1 MTILQE
7 MQTLLNTKGNV
18 RQAIVDKGIDIAENA
33 PFNSYADKISHISGG
48 KAEYVFE
55 NTTAEVAFPRHPY
68 SATNDFTYKSF
79 SEYMASDKDF
89 CCTKNVYDGYNGDV
103 PNLFDGNESTT
114 SETAFFFRF
123 NDKLKVKKL
132 HIVII
137 STSYGG
143 DAPIIYGSNN
153 AQYATST
160 DTSKWTELHNFYGQ
174 VGEFTV
180 DLSDAEYQYFY
191 YKVDRTKVSKFEV
204 IAEAGSIAMTLK
216 SANMTPSIKAFPD
229 DYMTITTQDWFN
241 GSVIIP
247 SQELICKPVA
257 DGGCLADFTD
267 NGSAFNAALYY
278 TEDGYRLAKDSIEGV
293 KMAELSVP
301 AHTTRAG

>member
-18 RQAIVDKGIDIAENA
+18 RQAIVDKGVDIAENA
-33 PFNSYADKISHISGG
+33 PFNIYAEKISQITGG

-55 NTTAEVAFPRHPY
+55 NTTEEAAFPRHPY
-68 SATNDFTYKSF
+68 SATNDFTYNSF

-103 PNLFDGNESTT
+103 PNVFDGNESTT
-114 SETAFFFRF
+114 SATSFFFRF

-132 HIVII
+132 HIVID
-137 STSYGG
+137 SAGYWGG
-143 DAPIIYGSNN
+143 TPIIYGSND
-153 AQYATST
+153 AQHATST
-160 DTSKWTELHNFYGQ
+160 AGNFWTELHNFNGQ

-191 YKVDRTKVSKFEV
+191 YYVDRINVSKFEV
-204 IAEAGSIAMTLK
+204 IADVTSISMTLA
-216 SANMTPSIKAFPD
+216 SYNMTPSVKVFAD
-229 DYMTITTQDWFN
+229 DYMTITTQDWSN

-267 NGSAFNAALYY
+267 DGSAFNASLYY
-278 TEDGYRLAKDSIEGV
+278 TSNGYRLAKGSIAGTKV
-293 KMAELSVP
+293 TELSIPV
-301 AHTTRAG
+301 HTTKVG